1 VETAD
6 MMILRNSPS
15 SPFVR
20 KVKIVAELL
29 GLDKDIKLLDTATA
43 TPDGAFLQDNPLGKI
58 PALTPDGGEPIF
70 DSRVIVEY
78 LDLRAGGGKVIPAE
92 LKQRIAALTLQA
104 LADGITDAALL
115 LVYEGRY
122 RPADKAVQAWIDL
135 QTGKVQRGLARLES
149 TLTLPEGP
157 VHVGH
162 IAVACALGY
171 QDLRFEGRWRKD
183 YPKLVAWLAAFEA
196 KVPAFANPR
205 LNAA

>member
-1 VETAD
+1 
-6 MMILRNSPS
+6 MILRNSPA

-20 KVKIVAELL
+20 KVRVVADLVGL
-29 GLDKDIKLLDTATA
+29 GKEIELLDTTTA
-43 TPDGAFLQDNPLGKI
+43 TPDATFLKDNPLGKI
-58 PALTPDGGEPIF
+58 PALTTEDGTSIF

-78 LDLRAGGGKVIPAE
+78 LDMRVGGGKVIPAE
-92 LKQRIAALTLQA
+92 PKQRIAALTLQA

-122 RPADKAVQAWIDL
+122 RPAEMAVQGWIDL
-135 QTGKVQRGLARLES
+135 QAGKKQRGLARLEQ

-162 IAVACALGY
+162 VAVACLLGY
-171 QDLRFEGRWRKD
+171 LDLRFEGLWRKE

-196 KVPAFANPR
+196 KVPAFANP
-205 LNAA
+205 A